1 MTRTANRL
9 LTVGIAVSA
18 LCLSACGFQPM
29 YAGAGFSQLPGLEI
43 NRGDDRIDYLI
54 EDALRDFLGSG
65 RSSYRLEL
73 ENEVSQRG
81 LGLSGSGIARQTA
94 VSLETDYELYDEN
107 DILITSGTLRD
118 QSFYDSGNDPY
129 TLVSGQSAAEAQA
142 AEAMAEK
149 LVRELSIAIRRHQA
163 GEAS

>member
-1 MTRTANRL
+1 MTRTARRL
-9 LTVGIAVSA
+9 LTAGIALSA

-54 EDALRDFLGSG
+54 EDSLRDFLGSG
-65 RSSYRLEL
+65 RSSFRLEL
-73 ENEVSQRG
+73 ENAVSQRSY
-81 LGLSGSGIARQTA
+81 GLSGSGIARQTA
-94 VSLETDYELYDEN
+94 VFLQTEYELFDQ
-107 DILITSGTLRD
+107 DGVLITSGTLTD

-163 GEAS
+163 GETS